1 MLLMEPKPAYT
12 NGTDV
17 NGGLLAGVTA
27 FVIWGFF
34 PIYFKAIGAVGALE
48 VLSHRVVWS
57 VPFCLV
63 IILARK
69 QWPQI
74 MRALKTPKVLGL
86 LALSSA
92 MIAINWGTYIWAVQ
106 QDQIFQASLAYYMN
120 PLMYIVVGVVFF
132 GEKLTHLQRIAVAL
146 AALGVT
152 ILTLKG
158 GAVPYLAL
166 IMAVSWTIYGVV
178 RKMADVGS
186 LPGLLLETALLLP
199 PALFYMAYLAKT
211 GVLAFGPSDMNLA
224 LLLLAAGPLTV
235 LPLFAFTYA
244 AKKLQLSTLGF
255 LQYIGPT
262 LQFCCAVYYGEAFTP
277 AHAWCFGLIWTAV
290 ILFMWDRFRER
301 PAKLKS

>member
-1 MLLMEPKPAYT
+1 MQSMTPTPKHT
-12 NGTDV
+12 DGTDV
-17 NGGLLAGVTA
+17 NGGLIAGVTA

-34 PIYFKAIGAVGALE
+34 PIYFKAIGAVSALE
-48 VLSHRVVWS
+48 ILSHRVVWS

-74 MRALKTPKVLGL
+74 LAALKMPKVLGL
-86 LALSSA
+86 LTLSSA

-106 QDQIFQASLAYYMN
+106 QEQIFQASLAYYMN

-132 GEKLTHLQRIAVAL
+132 NEKLTSFQRIAVAL

-152 ILTLKG
+152 ILTVKG
-158 GAVPYLAL
+158 GAIPYLAL
-166 IMAVSWTIYGVV
+166 IMDVSWTVYGVV
-178 RKMADVGS
+178 RKMADIGS
-186 LPGLLLETALLLP
+186 LPGLFLETVLLLP
-199 PALFYMAYLAKT
+199 PAIFYLGYLAET
-211 GVLAFGPSDMNLA
+211 GALAFGHSDLSLA
-224 LLLLAAGPLTV
+224 MLLLAAGPLTV

-244 AKKLQLSTLGF
+244 AKKLLLSTLGF

-262 LQFCCAVYYGEAFTP
+262 LQFCCAVYFGEDFTA

-290 ILFMWDRFRER
+290 ILFMWGRFRER
-301 PAKLKS
+301 PAKPPA